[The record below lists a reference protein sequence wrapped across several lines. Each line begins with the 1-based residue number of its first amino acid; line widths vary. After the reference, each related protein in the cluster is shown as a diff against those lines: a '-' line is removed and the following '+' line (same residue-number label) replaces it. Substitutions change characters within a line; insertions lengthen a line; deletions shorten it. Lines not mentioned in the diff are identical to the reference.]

1 VSARGPAPDL
11 LPLTHTHALPSQ
23 VHMPTWHAPHDSSC
37 PYRSHYVTLLLAF
50 AAEEQMRQE
59 AHKAARGKTWA
70 RGQSTPATSSHTP
83 RRGGMAR
90 KRGGAPMHDTHTHTR
105 TATHGRHARGAQ
117 CTLHTIETGDGE
129 SAPMESAPT
138 CERPRAPCGSL
149 FRASRTGAV
158 PVAP

>member
-1 VSARGPAPDL
+1 MSARGPAPDL
-11 LPLTHTHALPSQ
+11 LPLTHTHALPSH
-23 VHMPTWHAPHDSSC
+23 VHMHVACPHDSSC
-37 PYRSHYVTLLLAF
+37 PLSESLLLAF
-50 AAEEQMRQE
+50 AAKEHMRRE

-70 RGQSTPATSSHTP
+70 RGQSTPAASSHTP

-90 KRGGAPMHDTHTHTR
+90 KRGGAPMHDTHAHTR
-105 TATHGRHARGAQ
+105 TATHGRHAWGAQ
-117 CTLHTIETGDGE
+117 CTLHTIEAGDGE